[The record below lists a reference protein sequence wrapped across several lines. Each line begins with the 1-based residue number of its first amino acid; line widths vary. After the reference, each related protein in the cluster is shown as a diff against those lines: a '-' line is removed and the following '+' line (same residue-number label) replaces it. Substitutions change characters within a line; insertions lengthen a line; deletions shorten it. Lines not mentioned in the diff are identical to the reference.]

1 MFGLREKIK
10 LEYKMKLEIWKGHEN
25 HAEEVT
31 CIDEGNGPTSFE
43 GVERKEPHKKEKR
56 LVFKYF

>member
-1 MFGLREKIK
+1 
-10 LEYKMKLEIWKGHEN
+10 MKLEIWKGHEN

-31 CIDEGNGPTSFE
+31 CIDEGNGTTSFE
-43 GVERKEPHKKEKR
+43 GVERKEQHKKEKR